1 MCPEV
6 APPTPQ
12 KTACPRLVTRGRGL
26 ARGSGLV
33 SRGRGLKGLRCVPRR
48 RPPTPQ
54 TSNPTPQTSNP
65 TDLWLLQLL
74 RQYLYF
80 CISKAR
86 RLRVPVSL
94 TPARSWC
101 NLRSR
106 ALAPA
111 PCRVHHLRVSDARP
125 DRTLAPH
132 TSAPHTAPST
142 HTCTAHTPSPT

>member
-12 KTACPRLVTRGRGL
+12 KTACPRLVSRGRGL
-26 ARGSGLV
+26 ASGNGLV
-33 SRGRGLKGLRCVPRR
+33 SRGTRFKGVKMCA
-48 RPPTPQ
+48 PTSP
-54 TSNPTPQTSNP
+54 SNPTDLQPHP

-111 PCRVHHLRVSDARP
+111 PFRVHHLRVSDARP

-142 HTCTAHTPSPT
+142 HTCTAHTLSPT